1 MIMGQALVPVSA
13 VWPTIL
19 TYSLAGGAIVGGL
32 GSMFSIRKHLNV

>member
-1 MIMGQALVPVSA
+1 MGAALVPVEN

-19 TYSLAGGAIVGGL
+19 TYSLASGALVGGL